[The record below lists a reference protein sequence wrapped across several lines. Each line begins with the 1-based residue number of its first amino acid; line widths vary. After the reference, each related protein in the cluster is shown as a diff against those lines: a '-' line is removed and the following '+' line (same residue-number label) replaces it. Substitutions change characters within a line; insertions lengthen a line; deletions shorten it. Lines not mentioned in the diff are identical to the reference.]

1 LKPPE
6 IPNDKERLQNLLS
19 YKVLDT
25 ESEQVLDD
33 LTELASQ
40 ICQTPISAISLLDAD
55 RQWFK
60 SVVGLNVKETPREHA
75 FCAHAIAQENL
86 FVVND
91 TLKDKRFKFNPL
103 VTGDPKI
110 RFYAA
115 VPLKSEGGHNIGTFC
130 VIDKVPRLLNDYQRE
145 VLVKLAR
152 QVMSQ
157 IELRKKVGEVSDLS
171 KVREKLIKKTISYA
185 KEKSNLAD
193 QLRQSNEKLKN
204 LNTKAID
211 LGNVKSQLLANMSHE
226 IRTPLNTI
234 LGLVDMMS
242 DTRLDR
248 KQFMYL
254 NKVKESSN
262 HLLSVV
268 NNVLDYSKLEFNKDS
283 KAIKVKVKLNTVVQS
298 LVKMI
303 EAECE
308 SKGLVF
314 MSNYDEAEDV
324 YIETDALMLRQIL
337 LNLLSNSVKF
347 TNPGG
352 SISFMIN
359 MDIEKGQ
366 LNFEVKD
373 SGIGMNDNVKKNIFT
388 PFFQGD
394 NSASRKFQG
403 TGVGLTLVKEFT
415 ENLGGE
421 INFQS
426 IVAQGTSF
434 NLALPT
440 EITHVNKNDKRNIKP
455 SWAVICQDH
464 LRHKAVSKTLLKYD
478 SQVIML
484 KKDEPL
490 LIDILST
497 DGINHIVIDDGDDY
511 FTDEQ
516 LGSLLDSLRDI
527 KFIYLGDK
535 EISKYKNI
543 DFIANDLEDLVSYLK
558 KQDFSSSE
566 EVKSVLRKMKVLVA
580 EDNINNQFVIRE
592 FLQGYVADIKFVVNG
607 NEFIHDYKSNNYDI
621 ALLDIQ
627 MPDLD
632 GFSAMIELQKDDI
645 AHIPVFALSGDFL
658 ESKIEEAR
666 SLGLA
671 GFIAKPVNRKSLLH
685 SLAYCKLGKLNK
697 FHITH
702 YHK

>member
-1 LKPPE
+1 MKPPE